1 MQIHELTQKKKV
13 ELEEGVF
20 DTIGGLAGDAV
31 SGAKIVGGALASPF
45 KDIAGG
51 YKDARMDQK
60 VSAMADKAYRA
71 WKSYE
76 AQLLRATPNAKE
88 TGELNQALLAFV
100 NKNLLGGM
108 YLPNVINKDKITG
121 LVNQIAGGGQSIATT
136 QPPAGQH
143 TGGKVAGQVS
153 QTPGAVAK
161 RNARAKTTQAN
172 TAGKNAFGQMAGQL
186 TKTDPSYDEVT
197 GAITPA
203 GQAKKDAEDARHAEL
218 MKTNPKYAATVAK
231 FDAVA
236 PATTTAPAKSNYG
249 AQTGAGANVKYN
261 QPTGIPNPNTPQPTN
276 VLGPKTP
283 GVKVTTPGTVASTA
297 PGQPITIGKQKI
309 KPGQPGYEKLAN
321 ASIRE
326 AIPTVKPITRPVGG
340 LASRSAQRN
349 APVKPAAPATTPATT
364 ATTTATTTP
373 ATTTPAA
380 TTPAA
385 TTPAAPATTT
395 PASPATAPAG
405 NEKELFKQLVQQAA
419 LAQTSAPGTSA
430 GGTGQANA
438 KTGKGQAGGQDA
450 RGMAQTLQQQL
461 DPAIVKSLPAL
472 GATAQKLT
480 GTKQVSS
487 TGNPAADGLL
497 ILMGFQGL

>member
-1 MQIHELTQKKKV
+1 MQIHELTKKKKV
-13 ELEEGVF
+13 DLEEGIA
-20 DTIGGLAGDAV
+20 DTLGGAVGKTV
-31 SGAKIVGGALASPF
+31 SGVKNVGSAIASPF

-60 VSAMADKAYRA
+60 VSAMADKAYRS

-76 AQLLRATPNAKE
+76 AQLLKATPDAKQ
-88 TGELNQALLAFV
+88 TGELKQALLAFV

-108 YLPNVINKDKITG
+108 YLPNVINKDKITS
-121 LVNQIAGGGQSIATT
+121 LVDQIAGGGNNQSASAS
-136 QPPAGQH
+136 PAH

-186 TKTDPSYDEVT
+186 TKTDPNYDEVT

-236 PATTTAPAKSNYG
+236 PAATTAPAKPNYG
-249 AQTGAGANVKYN
+249 AQTGTGANIKYN
-261 QPTGIPNPNTPQPTN
+261 QPTGIPNPNAPQPTN
-276 VLGPKTP
+276 ALGPKTP

-321 ASIRE
+321 APIRE

-340 LASRSAQRN
+340 LAARSAQRN
-349 APVKPAAPATTPATT
+349 APTKPATAPAAPAA
-364 ATTTATTTP
+364 
-373 ATTTPAA
+373 PAA
-380 TTPAA
+380 KPVSTPTPTT
-385 TTPAAPATTT
+385 TTPAAPATTAT
-395 PASPATAPAG
+395 PASPAPG
-405 NEKELFKQLVQQAA
+405 NEEALFKQLVQQAA
-419 LAQTSAPGTSA
+419 LAQTSAPGASSD
-430 GGTGQANA
+430 GGARQPNA
-438 KTGKGQAGGQDA
+438 KTGGAQDA
-450 RGMAQTLQQQL
+450 RSMAETLKQQL
-461 DPAIVKSLPAL
+461 DPAIAKGLPAL
-472 GATAQKLT
+472 GATAAKLT
-480 GTKQVSS
+480 GSKQVSS